1 MAKRNV
7 AIVTVRSAWI
17 SENGFAGLF
26 KGAFATS
33 TGNAMIEATDHSLSD
48 YSFVEVQFYPAFL
61 NGHWIRLFIPRAEV
75 VSIIVLERAKDA
87 SLIGLKDGKLI
98 TSVRCQLAN
107 AQAALAQLL

>member
-1 MAKRNV
+1 MAKRNA
-7 AIVTVRSAWI
+7 AIVTVRSGWI

-87 SLIGLKDGKLI
+87 SLIGFKDGKLK
-98 TSVRCQLAN
+98 
-107 AQAALAQLL
+107 